1 MKKWIVAASAVLL
14 VWNVVL
20 TIRIFSLPDG
30 KVETQTG
37 TGEVVPVDY
46 SSNVASVVDEV
57 RSSIVR
63 ISGVTSGTGVIYA
76 EDEDTVYVVTAS
88 EIVHGAASVD
98 VTFDSGASAEAT
110 LVGYDEETGIAVLS
124 AVPGFSTVAI
134 TAGDSD
140 AVNAGEYVVV
150 TEALNADNMLRNVGL
165 SVVSAPFFGYAGS
178 ETTYPCS
185 FLETSLQLSK
195 HCAGSPMLNAGGQ
208 LIGMVINTVRDQ
220 EERHTYAVSANEVV
234 HVADEIIA
242 QGNVERGYLDIT
254 GTSVTSMRSYEK
266 NERGIA
272 LDVTEGVLV
281 NTVSGNCRDILM
293 RDDVIIRVDEQ
304 DITSLKDLRNVQYA
318 STKEQELSIEVIRD
332 GNVETLQVKAS

>member
-185 FLETSLQLSK
+185 FL
-195 HCAGSPMLNAGGQ
+195 
-208 LIGMVINTVRDQ
+208 
-220 EERHTYAVSANEVV
+220 
-234 HVADEIIA
+234 
-242 QGNVERGYLDIT
+242 
-254 GTSVTSMRSYEK
+254 
-266 NERGIA
+266 
-272 LDVTEGVLV
+272 
-281 NTVSGNCRDILM
+281 
-293 RDDVIIRVDEQ
+293 
-304 DITSLKDLRNVQYA
+304 
-318 STKEQELSIEVIRD
+318 
-332 GNVETLQVKAS
+332 